1 MCEENI
7 EMKTNQKSRRTFLKA
22 SGLAAVA
29 LTVPSG
35 LWAANTDKRPNI
47 VWISTEDIGRNLG
60 CYGDPDAITPTL
72 DKLAKQGARFTN
84 AFTTAGVCAPMR
96 SGIITGVV
104 PITLGFHHMRS
115 GGSGRKGSTPPVKAP
130 HIKCFTEYLREAGY
144 YCANNSKQ
152 DYQFKAPRQAWDE
165 SSGKAHWR
173 KVPKGKPFFYVR
185 NFVNTHEGSIRKYG
199 DSHIKFTKDLKAHE
213 RRDPSK
219 VTLPPYFPD
228 SEKSRIDWAN
238 YHDNITQMDYYAAKI
253 LKGLEEDSL
262 LDDTIVFFWADH
274 GAGLPRAKR
283 WLYDSGTHVP
293 LIVHIP
299 EKYRLKGQCEPGT
312 VDERMVMSIDFG
324 ATVLN
329 LAGVKIPNYMQGR
342 PFLGPN
348 VGTPREHVFG
358 ARDRMDERYDIIRTV
373 RDKRYRYIRNFEP
386 FKAYYQYMNSSES
399 GPTMSELRRLAT
411 EGKLHAEAELF
422 MAETK
427 PIEELYDL
435 ENDPHEVNNLADDP
449 KQARRKQAMWKVL
462 RSWMLDVRDLG
473 LLPEGEIWERA
484 AKLGNPYE
492 ILRGTKG
499 KAMLERLIEAA
510 ILAGRP
516 ESKDQ
521 PALEK
526 AYEDKDAA
534 VRYWAVVGLGN
545 LGKSAET
552 SPAPLL
558 RKAIEDISANVRV
571 AAAQGL
577 CMLDM
582 EKEGLPVL
590 ERELA
595 GEKEWIRLAA
605 AIALDAVGEKARPA
619 IDALRKALDDQYNK
633 YVVRVANR
641 ALNQLEGTN
650 NKVR

>member
-1 MCEENI
+1 
-7 EMKTNQKSRRTFLKA
+7 MKTSQKSRRTFLKT
-22 SGLAAVA
+22 SGLAAMA
-29 LTVPSG
+29 LAAPSG
-35 LWAANTDKRPNI
+35 LWAATKDKRPNI

-72 DKLAKQGARFTN
+72 DKLASHGARFTN

-96 SGIITGVV
+96 SGVITGVV

-115 GGSGRKGSTPPVKAP
+115 HGSGKKGSTHPVKAS
-130 HIKCFTEYLREAGY
+130 HVRCFTEFLREAGY

-152 DYQFKAPRQAWDE
+152 DYQFKAPKEAWDE
-165 SSGKAHWR
+165 SSRSAHWR
-173 KVPKGKPFFYVR
+173 KRPKGKPFFYVR
-185 NFVNTHEGSIRKYG
+185 NFGNTHEGSIRKYG
-199 DSHIKFTKDLKAHE
+199 DKHIDFTKDLKPHE
-213 RRDPSK
+213 RRDPAK

-228 SEKSRIDWAN
+228 SEASRIDWAN
-238 YHDNITQMDYYAAKI
+238 YHDNITQMDYYAAEI
-253 LKGLEEDSL
+253 LKGLEEDGL

-299 EKYRLKGQCEPGT
+299 EKYRLEGQCEPGT
-312 VDERMVMSIDFG
+312 VDERLVMSIDFG

-329 LAGVKIPNYMQGR
+329 LAGVEIPDYMQGR
-342 PFLGPN
+342 PFMGPN
-348 VGTPREHVFG
+348 VGAPRKHVFG

-386 FKAYYQYMNSSES
+386 FKAYYQYMNTSES
-399 GPTMSELRRLAT
+399 SPTMSELRRLHA
-411 EGKLHAEAELF
+411 EGKLHAEAALF

-427 PIEELYDL
+427 PLEELYDL
-435 ENDPHEVNNLADDP
+435 KKDPHEVNNLADDP
-449 KQARRKQAMWKVL
+449 KYAKRKRAMWKAL
-462 RSWMLDVRDLG
+462 REWMLEVRDLG

-492 ILRGTKG
+492 ILRGPKG
-499 KAMLERLIEAA
+499 EALLERLIDAA

-516 ESKDQ
+516 KPKDQ
-521 PALEK
+521 PAIEK
-526 AYEDKDAA
+526 TYEDKDAA

-545 LGKSAET
+545 LGKAAGT
-552 SPAPLL
+552 SLAPLL
-558 RKAIEDISANVRV
+558 RKALEDASANVRI

-577 CMLDM
+577 CTLDL

-595 GEKEWIRLAA
+595 SEKEWIRLAA
-605 AIALDAVGEKARPA
+605 AIALDTVGEKARPA
-619 IDALRKALDDQYNK
+619 IAALRKALDDQYNK

-650 NKVR
+650 NKVK